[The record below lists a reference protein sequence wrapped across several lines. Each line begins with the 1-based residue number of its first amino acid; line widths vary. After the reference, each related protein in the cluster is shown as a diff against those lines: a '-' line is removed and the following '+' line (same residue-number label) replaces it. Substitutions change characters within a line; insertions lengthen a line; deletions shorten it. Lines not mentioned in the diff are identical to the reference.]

1 MANINVE
8 VGRIVK
14 AKMKTGVCDIGETGV
29 VYEQYDIGGRPGWS
43 VIFEKGRYD
52 GFSPDEVERFLEVTD
67 LVDAKVSSYQFINVM
82 KLSDDFRNG
91 FFDSAL
97 NA

>member
-29 VYEQYDIGGRPGWS
+29 VYEQYGIGGRPGWS